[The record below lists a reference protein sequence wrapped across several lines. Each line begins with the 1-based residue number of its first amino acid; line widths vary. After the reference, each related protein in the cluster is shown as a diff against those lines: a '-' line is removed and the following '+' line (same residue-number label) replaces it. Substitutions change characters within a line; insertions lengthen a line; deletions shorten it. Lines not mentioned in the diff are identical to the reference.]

1 MARSTH
7 PAIIESIRE
16 LTYEGKDKYEI
27 AIEIGLAANWIAQIA
42 GENNIPIQHGTN
54 HNTRKSGTG
63 VHSQLLNCSEWE
75 IKKRII
81 KYCKSINKGNPVRL
95 YKATKTEIEKL
106 FENINPIDKHSEYEI
121 NCAVNDRYIRLDGY
135 RKSIKAI
142 RVG

>member
-1 MARSTH
+1 MARSTDSNTVN
-7 PAIIESIRE
+7 SIRE
-16 LTYEGKDKYEI
+16 LSQRGMTKYS
-27 AIEIGLAANWIAQIA
+27 IGDELGIAANWVAQIA
-42 GENNIPIQHGTN
+42 KENNIPLLHGSN
-54 HNTRKSGTG
+54 PNTLKNGTG
-63 VHSQLLNCSEWE
+63 EHSQLLNCSEGE
-75 IKKRII
+75 IKNRIAE
-81 KYCKSINKGNPVRL
+81 YCKSINKGNPVRL